1 MTQNNKDKPIVFVSH
16 VEEDAA
22 LASKIKIWLEDNLL
36 EGVEVFVSSDEGIK
50 PGDKWEERIIEKLRN
65 CRIALVV
72 CTQMS
77 IRQPWIN
84 FEAGGVWVKGG
95 RVIPLCYHGQRKDT
109 LPRPLSS
116 LQALD
121 LSEPDDVSKLLK
133 IIAKEAGLRAPDINP
148 NELLKLLPK
157 RNYEELDAYGKLPD
171 IRVKVSLSMI
181 SDGGVVINLEAE
193 NHDTN
198 PVFLGYP
205 SFAIHN
211 TTDKLTIV
219 RQAVYNLPVPTGEL
233 KPGDSISVL
242 VDPAK
247 LSIDMDL
254 LREVTFPDKIGRKFK
269 GSPEDTLNAIKSWKN
284 AIASIKK

>member
-22 LASKIKIWLEDNLL
+22 IASKIKMWLEKNLL

-50 PGDKWEERIIEKLRN
+50 PGDKWEERIIEKLQN

-95 RVIPLCYHGQRKDT
+95 RVIPLCYHGQGKDN

-121 LSEPDDVSKLLK
+121 LSEPDDISELLK
-133 IIAKEAGLRAPDINP
+133 IIAKEAGLRAPDVNP
-148 NELLKLLPK
+148 NELIKILPR
-157 RNYEELDAYGKLPD
+157 RNYEEGDVSEKLPD
-171 IRVKVSLSMI
+171 VKVKVNLVMS
-181 SDGGVVINLEAE
+181 SDGRFFINLEAQ

-198 PVFLGYP
+198 SVFLVYP
-205 SFAIHN
+205 RFTIHN

-219 RQAVYNLPVPTGEL
+219 REATYNLPVPTGEL
-233 KPGDSISVL
+233 KPGDSRSVL

-247 LSIDMDL
+247 LSIDADL
-254 LREVTFPDKIGRKFK
+254 LREVIFPDKIGRKFK
-269 GSPEDTLNAIKSWKN
+269 GSPEDTLNVIKSWKS
-284 AIASIKK
+284 AIALGKK